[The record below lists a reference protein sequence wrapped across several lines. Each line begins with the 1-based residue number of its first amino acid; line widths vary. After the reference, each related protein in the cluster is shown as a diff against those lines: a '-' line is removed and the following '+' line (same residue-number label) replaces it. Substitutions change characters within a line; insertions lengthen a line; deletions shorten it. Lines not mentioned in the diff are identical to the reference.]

1 MNILTFFGLKDLLC
15 VKTKRR
21 EFVNSRSIV
30 RSHANEFNFI
40 SFLII

>member
-21 EFVNSRSIV
+21 ECVIIREALFDPKPIS
-30 RSHANEFNFI
+30 FI